1 MRAHASVSTPKRSLP
16 NPFIRVGMEK
26 AATIIGVPLP
36 IRFQMVLRA
45 NRPPPVRCRFSFVS
59 FSAICL
65 SAEPT
70 SICVRLQF
78 LPAFLNPFLFKPEMP
93 HEDYGTCRVIS
104 GADPQPPPSPTR
116 QLLTPSIA
124 LDHPKMP
131 RATGFIFYHL

>member
-1 MRAHASVSTPKRSLP
+1 
-16 NPFIRVGMEK
+16 
-26 AATIIGVPLP
+26 
-36 IRFQMVLRA
+36 MVLRA
-45 NRPPPVRCRFSFVS
+45 SWANRQVRIRVCRSLSHLRLPGTTLDSFRPPSLP
-59 FSAICL
+59 
-65 SAEPT
+65 
-70 SICVRLQF
+70 